1 MKKRFIY
8 VCVIGLALL
17 GIGSVFFLI
26 HEKQQLTTKEEKLT
40 VEINKFQEEK
50 KGQEALVTSL
60 KEQLQ
65 QVESEVTT
73 LKKANEEL
81 KNNDSTEKGNIQL
94 FQKTVTEAFGA
105 LFNYEPDSFQERKN
119 NCAPYLSDKLMKQY
133 FKEGVSYGDSNGVS
147 SELEKCSVYLK
158 STQNTTIQ
166 GLVVVTYRNK
176 IGDSSWNNAMNI
188 FDVHFDPGSKKI
200 TFIQNL
206 GSSFNQQLL
215 EE

>member
-8 VCVIGLALL
+8 VCVGGLVLL
-17 GIGSVFFLI
+17 GISSAFFLI
-26 HEKQQLTTKEEKLT
+26 HEKQQLSTKEENLT
-40 VEINKFQEEK
+40 IATNKFQEEK
-50 KGQEALVTSL
+50 KEQEILVTSL

-65 QVESEVTT
+65 QVENEVTT

-94 FQKTVTEAFGA
+94 FQKTVTEAFGV

-119 NCAPYLSDKLMKQY
+119 NCAPYLSEKLMKQY

-158 STQNTTIQ
+158 STQKATIQ

-176 IGDSSWNNAMNI
+176 IGTSSWNNAMNI
-188 FDVHFDPGSKKI
+188 FEVTFDPASKKI
-200 TFIQNL
+200 TFMQNL

>member
-8 VCVIGLALL
+8 VCVGGLFIF
-17 GIGSVFFLI
+17 GVGSTFFLI

-40 VEINKFQEEK
+40 VEINKFEEVK

-60 KEQLQ
+60 KEQLK

-94 FQKTVTEAFGA
+94 FQKTVTEAFGV

-158 STQNTTIQ
+158 STQNATIE

-188 FDVHFDPGSKKI
+188 FDVHFDPVSKKI
-200 TFIQNL
+200 TFMQNL
-206 GSSFNQQLL
+206 GSSFNQQLF

>member
-8 VCVIGLALL
+8 VCVGGLVLL
-17 GIGSVFFLI
+17 GISSAFFLI
-26 HEKQQLTTKEEKLT
+26 HEKQQLNTKEEKLT
-40 VEINKFQEEK
+40 IATNKFQEEK
-50 KGQEALVTSL
+50 KEQEALVTSL

-65 QVESEVTT
+65 QVENEVTA

-94 FQKTVTEAFGA
+94 FQKTVTEAFGV

-119 NCAPYLSDKLMKQY
+119 NCAPYLSEKLMKQY

-158 STQNTTIQ
+158 STQKATIQ
-166 GLVVVTYRNK
+166 GLVAVTYRNK
-176 IGDSSWNNAMNI
+176 IGSSSWNNAMNI
-188 FDVHFDPGSKKI
+188 FEVTFDPALKKI
-200 TFIQNL
+200 TFMQNL